1 MGFNAAKCNIMRM
14 SRKQTPISTQYEL
27 SGQVLEEVKDA
38 KYLGVTVSDD
48 LEWTKHINAI
58 TTKANSKL
66 SFLRRNLKGCPEK
79 LRETVYLALV
89 RSFLEYS
96 ATVWHPHQKYNS
108 DKLEMVQ
115 RRAARFVKGR
125 YGMYESVTQM
135 LEELTWVPLSK
146 RREHA
151 RLILFYKII
160 NNLAMVP
167 HSCLEKADGRTR
179 KNHNLKFRHIGYN
192 GDPYGQSFF
201 PKCISA
207 WNWHIRPHADPS
219 AIIFV
224 KESC

>member
-1 MGFNAAKCNIMRM
+1 M
-14 SRKQTPISTQYEL
+14 
-27 SGQVLEEVKDA
+27 SGQVLEEVKDS

-58 TTKANSKL
+58 TTISYSKL
-66 SFLRRNLKGCPEK
+66 SFLERNLKGCPEQ
-79 LRETVYLALV
+79 LRETVYFSLV

-96 ATVWHPHQKYNS
+96 AIVWHPHQKYNS

-135 LEELTWVPLSK
+135 LVELTWVPLSK
-146 RREHA
+146 RRENT

-179 KNHNLKFRHIGYN
+179 IKHTLKFRHIGYIV
-192 GDPYGQSFF
+192 DPYGHSFF

-207 WNWHIRPHADPS
+207 WNGLAQEIA
-219 AIIFV
+219 
-224 KESC
+224 

>member
-1 MGFNAAKCNIMRM
+1 M
-14 SRKQTPISTQYEL
+14 

-48 LEWTKHINAI
+48 LEWTKHNNAI

-66 SFLRRNLKGCPEK
+66 SFLRLYLKDCLEK
-79 LRETVYLALV
+79 LRETAYFTHV

-115 RRAARFVKGR
+115 RRATRFVKGR

-135 LEELTWVPLSK
+135 LEELTWVQLSK
-146 RREHA
+146 RRENA

-167 HSCLEKADGRTR
+167 HSYPEKADGRTW
-179 KNHNLKFRHIGYN
+179 KKHNLKFWHIGYN
-192 GDPYGQSFF
+192 VDPYGQLLF

-207 WNWHIRPHADPS
+207 WNGLAQEIAETNTLDLFKSKLAH
-219 AIIFV
+219 
-224 KESC
+224 

>member
-1 MGFNAAKCNIMRM
+1 MRFNAAKCSIMRM
-14 SRKQTPISTQYEL
+14 SGKQTPISSQYEL

-66 SFLRRNLKGCPEK
+66 SFLRCNLKGCPEK
-79 LRETVYLALV
+79 LRETAYFALV

-96 ATVWHPHQKYNS
+96 APIWHPHQKYNS

-146 RREHA
+146 RCENA

-167 HSCLEKADGRTR
+167 HSCLEKADRRTR
-179 KNHNLKFRHIGYN
+179 KKHNLKFRHI
-192 GDPYGQSFF
+192 
-201 PKCISA
+201 
-207 WNWHIRPHADPS
+207 
-219 AIIFV
+219 V
-224 KESC
+224 

>member
-1 MGFNAAKCNIMRM
+1 MVQRRAARFVKGRYGMYE
-14 SRKQTPISTQYEL
+14 SVTQM
-27 SGQVLEEVKDA
+27 LEELTWVPLSKRRENA
-38 KYLGVTVSDD
+38 CLILFYKIINNLAMVPHSC
-48 LEWTKHINAI
+48 LE
-58 TTKANSKL
+58 KADG
-66 SFLRRNLKGCPEK
+66 RK
-79 LRETVYLALV
+79 LRETAYFALV

-146 RREHA
+146 RRENA

-192 GDPYGQSFF
+192 VDPYGQSFF

-207 WNWHIRPHADPS
+207 WNGLAQEIAEANTLDLFKSKLAH
-219 AIIFV
+219 
-224 KESC
+224 